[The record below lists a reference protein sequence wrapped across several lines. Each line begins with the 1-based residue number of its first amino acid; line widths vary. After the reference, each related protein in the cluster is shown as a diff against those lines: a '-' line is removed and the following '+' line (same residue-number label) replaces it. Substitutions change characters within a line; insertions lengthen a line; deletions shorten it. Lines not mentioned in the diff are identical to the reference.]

1 MGNEGSGSRPSPA
14 RTTTK
19 AIGYDPGGNG
29 ANGVAVVEVDSDG
42 CIVAEERAVVRGPA
56 QAVEW
61 LVRHGK
67 GAAALGIDT
76 MLCWCAGQRPC
87 DRAIRSAYGLPSGS
101 VQSLGSLRGAMI
113 GYGLIVGRAVA
124 ERLDVILCEA
134 NPKALRRALGQ
145 AKLTDDDHAQDAG
158 LAALAAAKWAVGR
171 WAVDLF
177 TTHRTPD
184 GWYPIGEAVY
194 PWPET
199 LQELGATRRAHF
211 GSLGCEQPGQCF

>member
-1 MGNEGSGSRPSPA
+1 MGNEGSGSRPSQA

-29 ANGVAVVEVDSDG
+29 ANGVAVVEVDHVG
-42 CIVAEERAVVRGPA
+42 RIVAEQKAVVRGPA

-61 LVRHGK
+61 LVRHGE

-87 DRAIRSAYGLPSGS
+87 DRAIRSAYELPSGS

-124 ERLDVILCEA
+124 VRLDVILCEV

-158 LAALAAAKWAVGR
+158 LAAFAAAEWAARR

-177 TTHRTPD
+177 ATHQAPD
-184 GWYPIGEAVY
+184 AWYPIGEAVY
-194 PWPET
+194 PWPKSI
-199 LQELGATRRAHF
+199 R
-211 GSLGCEQPGQCF
+211 